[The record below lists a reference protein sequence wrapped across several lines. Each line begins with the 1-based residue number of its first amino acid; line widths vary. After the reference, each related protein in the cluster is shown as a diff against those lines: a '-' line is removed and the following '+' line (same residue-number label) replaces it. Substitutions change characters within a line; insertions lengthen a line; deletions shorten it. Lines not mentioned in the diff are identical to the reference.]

1 VGRMCIRNSVQK
13 PLRNI
18 AKRVSDLQRR
28 SVESV
33 TAEWYAV
40 IPMITVCHRTISF
53 SSIDLISFD
62 NAL

>member
-1 VGRMCIRNSVQK
+1 MGRK

-18 AKRVSDLQRR
+18 AKRVSDPQRR

-40 IPMITVCHRTISF
+40 ILMITVCHRTISF
-53 SSIDLISFD
+53 SASDLISHSITHCSYAAS
-62 NAL
+62 N